1 MKKNK
6 KLDLKKLQVK
16 SFMTNLKE
24 DLKGG
29 KVGTNAGCNTDTI
42 ETDCSGGGGQGNF
55 ALC

>member
-6 KLDLKKLQVK
+6 KLNLGKLEVK
-16 SFMTNLKE
+16 SFMTNLEK

-42 ETDCSGGGGQGNF
+42 ETNCTGGAGENAF